1 MLYQEEEKLKLLVS
15 HYKQKVF
22 GLVLYLIGGD
32 RDKAY
37 EVAAFSFAE
46 AINRSSSLEKEDVLF
61 NAVVSIAIEN
71 SRSIKS
77 IPTLEQIDVMDLS
90 AEEKKSLGIIQT
102 ALQTLSFEA
111 KALLLL
117 RDQLHLP
124 CKDISAIM
132 SISENYARVQ
142 IEQARSNL
150 RKKIEEI
157 LNREG

>member
-1 MLYQEEEKLKLLVS
+1 MLYQDEKSLKLLIS
-15 HYKQKVF
+15 RYQRRVF
-22 GLVLYLIGGD
+22 ALILYLIGGD

-37 EVAAFSFAE
+37 EVAASSFAE
-46 AINRSSSLEKEDVLF
+46 AINRSSSLEKEDVFF

-77 IPTLEQIDVMDLS
+77 VPTLEQIDVMDFS
-90 AEEKKSLGIIQT
+90 AAEKKSLSIIQT
-102 ALQTLSFEA
+102 ALQTLSLDA

-124 CKDISAIM
+124 RKDISTMM
-132 SISENYARVQ
+132 SISENNARVQ
-142 IEQARSNL
+142 IEQARSSL
-150 RKKIEEI
+150 RRKIEEI